1 MKPWKQLIL
10 FPFSS
15 SLVYPTIGQLID
27 QLLGK
32 TYSKVGQ
39 VQGWAISNWV
49 KLVGQVV
56 TQLKI

>member
-1 MKPWKQLIL
+1 MKPWKQLIF

-27 QLLGK
+27 QLLDK

-39 VQGWAISNWV
+39 VQGWV

>member
-1 MKPWKQLIL
+1 MEKVDI
-10 FPFSS
+10 FPFWS

-56 TQLKI
+56 TQL

>member
-1 MKPWKQLIL
+1 METVDI

-39 VQGWAISNWV
+39 VQGWAISYWV
-49 KLVGQVV
+49 KLVGQVF